1 MAALG
6 LALFTISSPVTGH
19 PVPPVC
25 TAGFH
30 DVFALTTGLA
40 RRGAGRQSVTPS
52 AASPNELTR

>member
-6 LALFTISSPVTGH
+6 LALCTISSPVTGH
-19 PVPPVC
+19 PVPPVP

-30 DVFALTTGLA
+30 DAFALTVG
-40 RRGAGRQSVTPS
+40 RQAGRWPPVGHPS

>member
-1 MAALG
+1 MAAFG
-6 LALFTISSPVTGH
+6 LALFAISSPVTGH
-19 PVPPVC
+19 PVPPVP

-40 RRGAGRQSVTPS
+40 GRGAGRQSATPS

>member
-6 LALFTISSPVTGH
+6 LALFTISSLATSH
-19 PVPPVC
+19 PVPPGP

-30 DVFALTTGLA
+30 DVFALYRARQAGPLA
-40 RRGAGRQSVTPS
+40 AQSAAPS